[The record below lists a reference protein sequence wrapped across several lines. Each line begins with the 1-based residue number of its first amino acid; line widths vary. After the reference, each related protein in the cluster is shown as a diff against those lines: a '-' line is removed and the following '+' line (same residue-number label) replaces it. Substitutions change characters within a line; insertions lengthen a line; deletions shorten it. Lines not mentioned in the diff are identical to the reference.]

1 MLIFLVPLKNRAC
14 SNDWDT
20 VSRFCRSAIASML
33 ANSQSHVVLICRDE
47 PDGIEKSNNLT
58 IHAIDAPTPT
68 TPQEMMVDKY
78 RKLAAG
84 LELARSYAPCWL
96 MRADADD
103 LISNRIHPY
112 IEGNPGP
119 RAWYAET
126 GWIHR
131 SGPWLEK
138 RRNFHKFCG
147 TSCLTYVTPDELSEE
162 SYLLSQGHNIIV
174 DYLKLRTNTRAL
186 PFPAAIYRLETGEN
200 WSGGGY
206 KVGIRE
212 GAKLS
217 LIHI

>member
-1 MLIFLVPLKNRAC
+1 MSRRNGCRVRLLEVARPLPRGTKEPRARRLMLIFLVPLKNRAC

-47 PDGIEKSNNLT
+47 PDGIEKSNNLA

-112 IEGNPGP
+112 IEGKPGAA
-119 RAWYAET
+119 R
-126 GWIHR
+126 
-131 SGPWLEK
+131 LV
-138 RRNFHKFCG
+138 CG
-147 TSCLTYVTPDELSEE
+147 DGLDSPIWPLAGEAP
-162 SYLLSQGHNIIV
+162 Q
-174 DYLKLRTNTRAL
+174 L
-186 PFPAAIYRLETGEN
+186 P
-200 WSGGGY
+200 
-206 KVGIRE
+206 
-212 GAKLS
+212 
-217 LIHI
+217 